1 MKRINEMFDIAKE
14 DFANKGIKDKNFVAK
29 LKEYWDKVKDANK

>member
-1 MKRINEMFDIAKE
+1 MFNMANE

-29 LKEYWDKVKDANK
+29 LKGYREKVKDA